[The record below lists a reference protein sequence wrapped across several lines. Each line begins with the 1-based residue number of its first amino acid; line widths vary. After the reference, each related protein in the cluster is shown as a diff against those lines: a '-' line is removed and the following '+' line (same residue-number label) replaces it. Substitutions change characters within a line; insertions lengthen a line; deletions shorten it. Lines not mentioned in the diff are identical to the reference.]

1 MSNFSAV
8 IACSEEACLLTEIA
22 LAGVIQDVLLPIGS
36 VCTITYGIS
45 RQSLQNKSNTRM
57 KVTRVLV
64 VAQEIYPY
72 LPSSE
77 ISDKCRDLLLGLQEK
92 GREIRTF
99 MPRYG
104 VVNERRNQLHEVIR
118 LSGMNLIIDDT
129 DHPLIIKVAS
139 IPSTRIQ
146 VYFID
151 NEDYFQ
157 HRDVLFDQ
165 DGKEYSD
172 NDERAIFF
180 ARGVIETVKKLRW
193 TPDIVHC
200 HGWITSL
207 VPLYIKKCYNDDPSF
222 RDSKIVY
229 SAYDSCF
236 TSPLDKRFPEKLE
249 MDGIPFGETGLS
261 AGTPITCEDMIKLA
275 VRYSDGVI
283 ATTDSQAQILGEYSE
298 ACGKKYM
305 HLKDS
310 DANQM
315 EYYNNFYDDI
325 CG

>member
-1 MSNFSAV
+1 
-8 IACSEEACLLTEIA
+8 
-22 LAGVIQDVLLPIGS
+22 
-36 VCTITYGIS
+36 
-45 RQSLQNKSNTRM
+45 M

-77 ISDKCRDLLLGLQEK
+77 IADKCRGLLLGLQEK

-157 HRDVLFDQ
+157 HRDVLSDQ
-165 DGKEYSD
+165 TGKEYPD

-193 TPDIVHC
+193 TPDVVHC

-207 VPLYIKKCYNDDPSF
+207 IPLYIKKCYSDDPSF

-229 SAYDSCF
+229 SAYDSF
-236 TSPLDKRFPEKLE
+236 FSSPLDIRFMEKLS
-249 MDGIPFGETGLS
+249 MDGISPEETGFP
-261 AGTPITCEDMIKLA
+261 AGTPLTCEDMVKLA
-275 VRYSDGVI
+275 VKYSDGVI
-283 ATTDSQAQILGEYSE
+283 AASESQATLLAEYSKKN
-298 ACGKKYM
+298 GKKYM
-305 HLKDS
+305 QLND
-310 DANQM
+310 DDTNRM
-315 EYYNNFYDDI
+315 EEYNNFYDDI